1 METKPLHDRV
11 AVVTG
16 AGRGIGRHIALGLA
30 GMGARVVLAARSDSE
45 LRAVQAEIDAA
56 GGEAAVIATDMSRKA
71 DVVRLVEQTVERLG
85 ALHILVANAGIC
97 PMTPLEMISEEEWDQ
112 VLTVNLKGT
121 FLACQA
127 ALPHLRHAGKLG
139 RVVILSSIAGQSGG
153 MSAPAHYAASK
164 AGLLGLTKLFAQ
176 RLAPDGVT
184 VNCVS
189 PATVESDLTSG
200 WSPEFLASLAARIPL
215 GRLGKPE
222 EVAAAVCYLV
232 SDSAAF
238 ITGATLD
245 INGGV
250 YLR

>member
-1 METKPLHDRV
+1 
-11 AVVTG
+11 
-16 AGRGIGRHIALGLA
+16 
-30 GMGARVVLAARSDSE
+30 
-45 LRAVQAEIDAA
+45 
-56 GGEAAVIATDMSRKA
+56 MSRKA
-71 DVVRLVEQTVERLG
+71 DIVRLVEQTVGRFG

-222 EVAAAVCYLV
+222 EVAAAVCYLA